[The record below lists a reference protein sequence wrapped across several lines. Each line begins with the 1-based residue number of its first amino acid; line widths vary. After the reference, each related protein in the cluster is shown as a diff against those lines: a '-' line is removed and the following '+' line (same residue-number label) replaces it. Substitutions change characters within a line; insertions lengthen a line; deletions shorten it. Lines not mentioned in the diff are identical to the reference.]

1 MSKDFLKE
9 IEVPGILEILGERWD
24 NALELMDR
32 ESLVYGGAIRDIIAG
47 LPLKGDLDIVG
58 DPDSYSRMVYYFTN
72 SAKWTPEGW
81 VPPVA
86 SHDTK
91 AYHSRVTATLPIMN
105 RNKSKYL
112 EQMSVDSTTSFFTF
126 DNAKVQLVRTRPVS
140 LSGFKAALQVAKE
153 VDIICCGLVM
163 DRNGRVFEIVE
174 GAYDDCVNKILRFN
188 KISRLLNLDNLQARI
203 TKLKERGWA
212 SKISIARL
220 RKQKEKADKA
230 ERSEKERL
238 TRTKKKKS
246 PKDMQQVRPWLSV
259 SSANTELSN
268 QEIFLDLD
276 KLRNGIEHNLSLGYI
291 KDVIR
296 VTANEMDLEHKRTYD
311 YRISHKGILR
321 ITVGL
326 NHTRATDFA
335 IVMADRLEGY
345 SGESPSRSTKKKVV
359 WQKTGKNKTF
369 TTTTS
374 RASKRDMR
382 DVEAPLTKRDIDT
395 AIEPASDEGHM
406 VHTHGEATISVSAT
420 DPEIL
425 TFRAI
430 MDEDGQ
436 IQINSDP
443 EEFGEDIA
451 NYGSVEIDISNIPE
465 EAQERVKQA
474 FSKSRQDYQRR
485 GITNPMTTRSSSS
498 SSNEVG
504 KPAKMS
510 QAVYV
515 GKKQHKYR

>member
-9 IEVPGILEILGERWD
+9 IEVPSILEILGERWD

-58 DPDSYSRMVYYFTN
+58 DPDSYSRMVHYFTN

-81 VPPVA
+81 VPPVV
-86 SHDTK
+86 SPDTK
-91 AYHSRVTATLPIMN
+91 AYHSRVTATLPSRPMS
-105 RNKSKYL
+105 RNKSKYVKH
-112 EQMSVDSTTSFFTF
+112 MSVDSTTSFFTF
-126 DNAKVQLVRTRPVS
+126 DDAKVQLVRTKPVS

-188 KISRLLNLDNLQARI
+188 KTSRLLNLDNLQARI

-259 SSANTELSN
+259 SSAHTELPN

-374 RASKRDMR
+374 RAPKRDMR

-406 VHTHGEATISVSAT
+406 VHTHGEATISVST
-420 DPEIL
+420 PDPEIL

-443 EEFGEDIA
+443 EESGEDIA
-451 NYGSVEIDISNIPE
+451 NYGSVEIDISSIPE

-474 FSKSRQDYQRR
+474 FEESRQNYQEL
-485 GITNPMTTRSSSS
+485 GITNPMTTRSSSK
-498 SSNEVG
+498 VG
-504 KPAKMS
+504 KTVKMS
-510 QAVYV
+510 QV
-515 GKKQHKYR
+515 GGKRHKYR